1 MNCRSCIEGYKKIT
15 KNEAKK
21 LHEEGKAIYFL
32 PSMANPFSPFIGLGE
47 FPIGNFTNN
56 INSILA
62 YQSRELGR
70 TVKFYIPL

>member
-1 MNCRSCIEGYKKIT
+1 MIKSCVEGYKKIT

-21 LHEEGKAIYFL
+21 LHEKGETVYFM
-32 PSMANPFSPFIGLGE
+32 PSMANPLSPFIGLME

-62 YQSRELGR
+62 YQPKELGKS
-70 TVKFYIPL
+70 VKFYIPL

>member
-1 MNCRSCIEGYKKIT
+1 MKSCIENYKKIT
-15 KNEAKK
+15 KSEAKR
-21 LHEEGKAIYFL
+21 LHKEGKSIYFL

-56 INSILA
+56 LNTILA
-62 YQSRELGR
+62 YQPSSFGK